1 MKARKIRSRGARQP
15 AIRLNR
21 IGSAVAAALLAAGAA
36 QAADTSVDAALN
48 GSVAGTP
55 MVNSQPT
62 NSGAVSAGIT
72 GATGGTIVTGTPSN
86 PNPVAAATSGNLIGA
101 SATGNAFANAIQPL
115 SSTPPATPV
124 DNAASLGVANN
135 SGAIT
140 SGVASS
146 KLAVELNNFQSGSA
160 SATDNTISAS
170 STINQGSS
178 LVTGSAMAGATGIT
192 GSAALTFPGGTP
204 LFDAQGNLVVTSLQ
218 RGVGGPSGATLAGNM
233 IDLMLTSSGANTVT
247 AAAALD
253 RNTLSA
259 TLKGNSASSA
269 AEVQAGGAPSFAG
282 AAVVSNLQVNG
293 DGILAAV
300 KHVADNSG
308 STVLGLVNGLG
319 GGAVNTLQGSLSV
332 QGNAISSAA
341 TGNEALSATAGTAG
355 NRVVVGAGVSVA
367 GTGTAGINNSVHGGV
382 AVTSKLDADL
392 AVLNSQGNLRTELV
406 AQTVSGQVLAGVQS
420 LDKGGL
426 ALKDNAVGAAATGN
440 IASSAIVPGAGAA
453 SFAGTAG
460 ISNQQSNS
468 ESAVT
473 ARIGTTPADGAVIAA
488 QTGDGVTGLTNASTV
503 AVSGNTAAATARGNQ
518 ADQRLA
524 LEANTMT
531 LGGGSDSVALTG
543 GTSADGRVSASGPA
557 TLTNLQG
564 NYNNSTTTALNQG
577 SKIWLTAN
585 SLGGVTDSAL
595 SLTGNRQE
603 AVAVGSGA
611 TSELSLKGNAV
622 GTGAGIASVQMN
634 DGSSSTGALLNVAEA
649 RIAVGSDLV
658 RGSAALTDN
667 LQRGIAYGN
676 SVTNTLGVAGGDLAV
691 TAGKDP
697 ASVVNVNVANNLPFD
712 NTLATQPAVN
722 ASYGILSSQSVQSTV
737 GATAVG
743 VNAFAVTV
751 AGANGVDAGS
761 VANDRNVFV
770 AAAYGND
777 GANALK
783 LGANNIDAG
792 GGYAAVANVTNLQ
805 SVAGASTKIEAS
817 AVGGNAVRTIVSG
830 GLSDASVSSS
840 GNLTE
845 ALAYGSRATGNTV
858 QVSATGIDTAGP
870 VIPGATVAGGA
881 MTTEASFS
889 VQNGQSGQG
898 SVLATRSGGPEVLVQ
913 VAQVAGSVGGSKIDA
928 DNNATVA
935 AATSNSAANGVSV
948 DALGIATTTAVQN
961 LQFSSAKVA
970 SVIGQEGA
978 PLALQGGVQVQLGGK
993 GVTDSQLSVDGNTL
1007 HGSATGNAAANSIA
1021 VKGNDIAAASL
1032 LPVAG
1037 AANTTILSG
1046 AIADHSLS
1054 NAQLAIGTAPI
1065 SSKAAGAFGISTAAG
1080 MLVADTTLSV
1090 SNNDQSAKAVANTAA
1105 NDLSL
1110 QAANVSGRSALQS
1123 GQASIAPVEARSF
1136 AQAYAPGSVSDSSVR
1151 IAGNA
1156 NTALAVSNDATSRIA
1171 IAADTTP
1178 AGAPLPTIVL
1188 QAALPGDGGVVS
1200 DHALM
1205 NRQSAVGGASARA
1218 DTAIYNADRAVP
1230 AAAGVTDSAIAMTGN
1245 QTQAEA
1251 AGNRAGN
1258 AVSLAGGTAQGAK
1271 TGLLNAQDSIG
1282 AVAATAANVTQL
1294 TLTGTNALT
1303 RSAATLEGNATGSAA
1318 TGNSATNSIAV
1329 KGGSVATGDPATAQ
1343 AAGGPGLGVAIT
1355 ADHGLGNAQLGVGP
1369 VSAVATGSIGVD
1381 STGTATVQA
1390 STISVSDNR
1399 QSARA
1404 VTNTATN
1411 SLSLEGAAVDARGA
1425 IQSTQSAQASVSASS
1440 SAELFAPVA
1449 STDSSVRFSGNTNT
1463 ALGVMNDATNTL
1475 EVSAAN
1481 IKPAAATGSVSL
1493 AETGGPAN
1501 VVATGDQLVSNRQ
1514 TAATSVTSTASTA
1527 IYNDDRAVAG
1537 TAGLSSGAA
1546 TVSNNSTLAEAS
1558 ANRAANSA
1566 TVTGDA
1572 TQGASVGVSNV
1583 QTSSATVSASATTA
1597 AGITLAGA
1605 VPLNAGSIALNGN
1618 TTSALARGNAAT
1630 NVVDSS
1636 AGSGYG
1642 GAASTGSATLTA
1654 SPLALNVGASAGVLN
1669 SQVNTGAVSATSSG
1683 VSYQVALN
1691 ATGPG
1696 TLNGSIGVTGNSLA
1710 AQAYGNSAT
1719 NRVTQTA
1726 LNTGTPSAAVGSY
1739 QVNTGAVTAT
1749 VTAVNFGAGVTSTGA
1764 VGSSTLRTTGNQV
1777 TASATGN
1784 SATSSILAR

>member
-1 MKARKIRSRGARQP
+1 GR
-15 AIRLNR
+15 
-21 IGSAVAAALLAAGAA
+21 
-36 QAADTSVDAALN
+36 
-48 GSVAGTP
+48 
-55 MVNSQPT
+55 
-62 NSGAVSAGIT
+62 
-72 GATGGTIVTGTPSN
+72 
-86 PNPVAAATSGNLIGA
+86 
-101 SATGNAFANAIQPL
+101 
-115 SSTPPATPV
+115 
-124 DNAASLGVANN
+124 
-135 SGAIT
+135 
-140 SGVASS
+140 
-146 KLAVELNNFQSGSA
+146 
-160 SATDNTISAS
+160 
-170 STINQGSS
+170 
-178 LVTGSAMAGATGIT
+178 
-192 GSAALTFPGGTP
+192 PGC
-204 LFDAQGNLVVTSLQ
+204 
-218 RGVGGPSGATLAGNM
+218 R
-233 IDLMLTSSGANTVT
+233 
-247 AAAALD
+247 
-253 RNTLSA
+253 
-259 TLKGNSASSA
+259 
-269 AEVQAGGAPSFAG
+269 
-282 AAVVSNLQVNG
+282 
-293 DGILAAV
+293 
-300 KHVADNSG
+300 
-308 STVLGLVNGLG
+308 
-319 GGAVNTLQGSLSV
+319 
-332 QGNAISSAA
+332 
-341 TGNEALSATAGTAG
+341 
-355 NRVVVGAGVSVA
+355 
-367 GTGTAGINNSVHGGV
+367 
-382 AVTSKLDADL
+382 
-392 AVLNSQGNLRTELV
+392 
-406 AQTVSGQVLAGVQS
+406 
-420 LDKGGL
+420 
-426 ALKDNAVGAAATGN
+426 
-440 IASSAIVPGAGAA
+440 
-453 SFAGTAG
+453 
-460 ISNQQSNS
+460 
-468 ESAVT
+468 
-473 ARIGTTPADGAVIAA
+473 
-488 QTGDGVTGLTNASTV
+488 
-503 AVSGNTAAATARGNQ
+503 
-518 ADQRLA
+518 A

-611 TSELSLKGNAV
+611 TSDLSLKGNAV

-935 AATSNSAANGVSV
+935 AATSNSAVNGVSV

-1188 QAALPGDGGVVS
+1188 QAALPVALPSSVAALRVRALVPVS
-1200 DHALM
+1200 V
-1205 NRQSAVGGASARA
+1205 SC
-1218 DTAIYNADRAVP
+1218 
-1230 AAAGVTDSAIAMTGN
+1230 VT
-1245 QTQAEA
+1245 
-1251 AGNRAGN
+1251 
-1258 AVSLAGGTAQGAK
+1258 LA
-1271 TGLLNAQDSIG
+1271 
-1282 AVAATAANVTQL
+1282 AVAATAPMLSCAFSRPVFAPCAVPPASET
-1294 TLTGTNALT
+1294 ALPA
-1303 RSAATLEGNATGSAA
+1303 RLPAASLLP
-1318 TGNSATNSIAV
+1318 
-1329 KGGSVATGDPATAQ
+1329 VA
-1343 AAGGPGLGVAIT
+1343 
-1355 ADHGLGNAQLGVGP
+1355 
-1369 VSAVATGSIGVD
+1369 
-1381 STGTATVQA
+1381 
-1390 STISVSDNR
+1390 
-1399 QSARA
+1399 
-1404 VTNTATN
+1404 
-1411 SLSLEGAAVDARGA
+1411 GAA
-1425 IQSTQSAQASVSASS
+1425 
-1440 SAELFAPVA
+1440 
-1449 STDSSVRFSGNTNT
+1449 
-1463 ALGVMNDATNTL
+1463 
-1475 EVSAAN
+1475 
-1481 IKPAAATGSVSL
+1481 
-1493 AETGGPAN
+1493 
-1501 VVATGDQLVSNRQ
+1501 
-1514 TAATSVTSTASTA
+1514 
-1527 IYNDDRAVAG
+1527 
-1537 TAGLSSGAA
+1537 
-1546 TVSNNSTLAEAS
+1546 
-1558 ANRAANSA
+1558 
-1566 TVTGDA
+1566 
-1572 TQGASVGVSNV
+1572 
-1583 QTSSATVSASATTA
+1583 
-1597 AGITLAGA
+1597 
-1605 VPLNAGSIALNGN
+1605 N
-1618 TTSALARGNAAT
+1618 TT
-1630 NVVDSS
+1630 
-1636 AGSGYG
+1636 
-1642 GAASTGSATLTA
+1642 
-1654 SPLALNVGASAGVLN
+1654 
-1669 SQVNTGAVSATSSG
+1669 
-1683 VSYQVALN
+1683 
-1691 ATGPG
+1691 
-1696 TLNGSIGVTGNSLA
+1696 
-1710 AQAYGNSAT
+1710 
-1719 NRVTQTA
+1719 
-1726 LNTGTPSAAVGSY
+1726 
-1739 QVNTGAVTAT
+1739 
-1749 VTAVNFGAGVTSTGA
+1749 
-1764 VGSSTLRTTGNQV
+1764 
-1777 TASATGN
+1777 
-1784 SATSSILAR
+1784 